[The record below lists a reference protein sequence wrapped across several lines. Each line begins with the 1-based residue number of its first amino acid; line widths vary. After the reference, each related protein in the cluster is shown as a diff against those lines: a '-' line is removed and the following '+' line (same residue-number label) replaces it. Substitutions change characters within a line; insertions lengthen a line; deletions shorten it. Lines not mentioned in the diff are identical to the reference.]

1 MAETV
6 ALTMGELDRLQV
18 MSQLAERGLTRRR
31 AAALLGLSERQVRR
45 LYRVFRRDGAK
56 ALASRHRGRPSNRQ
70 LASATREH
78 ALTLVRE
85 RYADFGP
92 TFAHQKLTEQHGL
105 AFSVETLRGWM
116 TAAGL
121 WVPRAQR
128 LRRSQPPRPRRA
140 WLGELVQIDGSEHA
154 WFEDRGPVCTLLVYV
169 DDATSRL
176 MELAFAEVESTF
188 DYFRATRRYLERH
201 GKPMAIYSDR
211 LSVFHVHARERA
223 QNLRTARGSHNSRA
237 PCGSSTSTSS
247 ARAVPKPR
255 GGSNGP
261 TAPCRTGSSKS
272 CGSAAST
279 IPSPPPRSFP
289 SSWPT
294 TTGASP
300 NRPPWP
306 TTRIA
311 RCAPKTTSP
320 SSSPCRRRVASV
332 ASSRCTTNA
341 ISTCSTTRSPPGDCA
356 GRRWSSA
363 KPRTA
368 RSPCASTTA
377 CWQLASTRRTT
388 PSSIPASSSST
399 SISTG
404 SSPSSLRNSSS
415 AMPLA
420 SPARSLPAV
429 RRTVSTPARPCGPPP
444 CHPGKAGHLYLG
456 QERTL
461 LLCVERPRHRRTL
474 PLFPIPT
481 FFSGAHIRVGQEPIY
496 ASSRDRERGRRT
508 PRKPSSSTLGPST
521 AVPRTQPNGR
531 RPWQRGRSGRA
542 APGGRYHPRR
552 RTACAWSDLR
562 RPIM

>member
-18 MSQLAERGLTRRR
+18 MSQLAERRLTRRG

-45 LYRVFRRDGAK
+45 LYRAFRRDGAT

-70 LASATREH
+70 LATATREQ

-85 RYADFGP
+85 RYVDFGP

-116 TAAGL
+116 TAVGL

-140 WLGELVQIDGSEHA
+140 CLGELVQIDGSEHA

-201 GKPMAIYSDR
+201 GKPMAFYSDR
-211 LSVFHVHARERA
+211 LCVFHVHARERA
-223 QNLRTARGSHNSRA
+223 QNGRGLSQFGRALRELNIDLLCAQSRSQGA
-237 PCGSSTSTSS
+237 G
-247 ARAVPKPR
+247 
-255 GGSNGP
+255 
-261 TAPCRTGSSKS
+261 RTGQRHLA
-272 CGSAAST
+272 GPARQRAAVAR
-279 IPSPPPRSFP
+279 PPRSRRRRPVP
-289 SSWPT
+289 SRVHGRLQPAVRQT
-294 TTGASP
+294 A
-300 NRPPWP
+300 RRP

-311 RCAPKTTSP
+311 RCAPETTSP

-332 ASSRCTTNA
+332 ASSPCTTNA
-341 ISTCSTTRSPPGDCA
+341 ISTCSTTRSPPGDGA
-356 GRRWSSA
+356 ARRWSSA

-368 RSPCASTTA
+368 RSPCASTAA
-377 CWQLASTRRTT
+377 CWQLAPTRRIT

-429 RRTVSTPARPCGPPP
+429 RRTVSTPAQPCGPPP
-444 CHPGKAGHLYLG
+444 CHPGKAD
-456 QERTL
+456 
-461 LLCVERPRHRRTL
+461 
-474 PLFPIPT
+474 I
-481 FFSGAHIRVGQEPIY
+481 
-496 ASSRDRERGRRT
+496 
-508 PRKPSSSTLGPST
+508 ST
-521 AVPRTQPNGR
+521 
-531 RPWQRGRSGRA
+531 WGRSGHFYFVLTPTVGPAPLSA
-542 APGGRYHPRR
+542 AFLLFPRVTLDTDPPATSSPRR
-552 RTACAWSDLR
+552 GGAHSRRGDHQLPVAARRDPGPPSR
-562 RPIM
+562 RPG